1 MRIEHLSLYN
11 FRNYARLE
19 VSLPEGPVLI
29 YGANAQGKTSLLE
42 AIYYL
47 ATARSPYTATDRQL
61 INWDAE
67 RDILPYA
74 RIGAQVVLANGLY
87 NRVEITLTQMPDS
100 LDGTR
105 LQKDIRVNGVAR
117 RVMDLIGQVNVV
129 MFLPQDLVLVEGAP
143 AERRRYLNTTL
154 CQTDSRYCQALAL
167 FEKVLGQRNA
177 LLKRIAEG
185 DARPDELDFWS
196 EQLTSS
202 AGIIVAGRQRLL
214 RDLEIKARRIH
225 ADLTGGAEDLE
236 LHYQPGFLATPN
248 NSGQLSFD
256 VPGLDLN
263 REIGAEE
270 IARQYAEHLTRT
282 RGEEIARGMTLSGP
296 QRDELRLWVNGRDLG
311 LYGSRGQVRTAV
323 LALKLAELQWMRD
336 TLGEWP
342 ILLLDEVVAEL
353 DSARRAYLL
362 ARIEHVSQALLTTTE
377 PDIFTESFLRRA
389 VRWHVH
395 QGQIVAI
402 TNPAL

>member
-1 MRIEHLSLYN
+1 MRIEHLSLHN

-19 VSLPEGPVLI
+19 ISLPEGPVLI
-29 YGANAQGKTSLLE
+29 HGANAQGKTSLLE

-47 ATARSPYTATDRQL
+47 ATAHSPYTATDRQL

-74 RIGAQVVLANGLY
+74 RISAQVVLASGLY
-87 NRVEITLTQMPDS
+87 NRVEITLTQVPDS
-100 LDGTR
+100 LNGAR

-117 RVMDLIGQVNVV
+117 RVMDLVGQINVV
-129 MFLPQDLVLVEGAP
+129 LFLPQDLALVEGSP

-154 CQTDSRYCQALAL
+154 CQTDSRYSQALAL
-167 FEKVLGQRNA
+167 FDKVLGQRNA

-185 DARPDELDFWS
+185 DARSDELDFWT
-196 EQLTSS
+196 EQLTAS

-263 REIGAEE
+263 RDIGAEE
-270 IARQYAEHLTRT
+270 IARQYAEQLLHTRQ
-282 RGEEIARGMTLSGP
+282 EEIARGMTLSGP
-296 QRDELRLWVNGRDLG
+296 QRDELRLLVNGRDLG
-311 LYGSRGQVRTAV
+311 LYGSRGQARTAV

-362 ARIEHVSQALLTTTE
+362 ARIENVSQALLTTTE
-377 PDIFTESFLRRA
+377 PDIFTERFLRQAIRWE
-389 VRWHVH
+389 VR
-395 QGQIVAI
+395 QGQIISV
-402 TNPAL
+402 TKPAS